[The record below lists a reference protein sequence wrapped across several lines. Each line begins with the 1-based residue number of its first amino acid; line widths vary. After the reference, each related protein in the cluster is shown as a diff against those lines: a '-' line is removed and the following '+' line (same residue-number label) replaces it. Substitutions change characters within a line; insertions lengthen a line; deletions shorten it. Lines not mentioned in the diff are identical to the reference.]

1 MISKLLSP
9 LFKWLASKGWDAG
22 VKPKRMEL
30 ITADQLNKVTDTLVQ
45 SRCEELAE
53 LFNEAAN
60 KYGITDK
67 LAFNAYAANVLQE
80 SGECSHKEEN
90 MYYSKPERIKAVW
103 PNRFATVADAVPY
116 AKNPQK
122 LANKVYSGRMGN
134 TDPND
139 GFEYM
144 GAGYIGITGKELY
157 TKYAAYIGKSVSE
170 TSKLVRT
177 TDKYAMD
184 SAAWF
189 FAVYKK
195 IIPVALTGNFAK
207 VCNLINTGS
216 ATKPAIG
223 MPVRQKYFDRLQAL

>member
-1 MISKLLSP
+1 MLTTLLSP

-60 KYGITDK
+60 NYGITDK
-67 LAFNAYAANVLQE
+67 VVFNSFAANLLQE

-103 PNRFATVADAVPY
+103 PSRFATVSDAVPY

-122 LANKVYSGRMGN
+122 LSNLVYGNRMGN
-134 TDPND
+134 TEPND
-139 GFEYM
+139 GFTYK
-144 GAGYIGITGKELY
+144 GAGFIGITGKELY
-157 TKYAAYIGKSVSE
+157 TKYANYIGKPVAE
-170 TSKLVRT
+170 AAELIRT
-177 TDKYAMD
+177 TDKYSMD

-195 IIPVALTGNFAK
+195 LIPIAKEGDFKK
-207 VCNLINTGS
+207 VCSLINTGS
-216 ATKPAIG
+216 ANKTAIG
-223 MPVRQKYFDRLQAL
+223 MNVREKYYNRLQSL